1 MDVLTRS
8 YDAARTGMN
17 TQETNLT
24 PQKVGNNLLIRQ
36 VSLHINDDPRIEA
49 QPLYVSGVDIGGKRH
64 DVVYVSTMANNIWAF
79 DASNGKP
86 VWQQPVHLGR
96 PIRPNGTEIDLFGIN
111 ILWGILSTPAIDLA
125 TGTIYVVCWT
135 SLGGTVASAVHQL
148 HALHISDGRHVHP
161 PLKIEANAQAQ
172 GKPQARLI
180 PSHQKQRSS
189 LLLTNSRGPGGEARK
204 TLFVA
209 FAMTHEE
216 HDPAHGWVIAYD
228 LEEFRQTASW
238 CTTPNGSGCG
248 IWQAGQGPAADE
260 AGDVYIMTGNYGVE
274 DAHGNT
280 ERLAPGDLAESLVKL
295 HYTPPAARGAPG
307 QLAAVAWFTP
317 FEDADRNRNGEDNF
331 QDYDLGSGGPVPL
344 PGLQL
349 VVAAGKDGVLYVL
362 DKDTQRLGRGSN
374 FGVLKRQPIFFTY
387 FPGFGIDASQV
398 QNLDHLFDGK
408 THHLHGSPAFWRSP
422 THGPMLFVWGEN
434 ECLRAWKIDQHGT
447 VTFFAKSAEVA
458 SAGMGGK
465 GGLPGGFLAVSSNGS
480 QPNTGIVWRWRR
492 SRATQT
498 STWFPE
504 SCALTMPPRL
514 TRYRMRT
521 APRASCSCG
530 IPPTF
535 PATTSH
541 SANSARPWSP
551 TEKCSCRPTMGGWT
565 FTASFARRT
574 RVQRRPMRGA
584 RTLVSRPPRL
594 ILYRLK
600 PRETVRAR
608 RRRARPLR
616 LV

>member
-148 HALHISDGRHVHP
+148 HALNISDGRHVHP

-228 LEEFRQTASW
+228 LEEFRQTAAW

-387 FPGFGIDASQV
+387 FPGFGIDASRV

-465 GGLPGGFLAVSSNGS
+465 GGMPGGFLAVSSNGS
-480 QPNTGIVWRWRR
+480 QPNTGIVWALAPI
-492 SRATQT
+492 SGDANKHVVPGILRAYDAT
-498 STWFPE
+498 
-504 SCALTMPPRL
+504 ALDPIPNADGTPRL
-514 TRYRMRT
+514 MLLWDSTH
-521 APRASCSCG
+521 
-530 IPPTF
+530 IPGNHFSLSKFCPPVVADGKVFVPTYDGRVDIY
-535 PATTSH
+535 SLV
-541 SANSARPWSP
+541 
-551 TEKCSCRPTMGGWT
+551 RPTHAGPT
-565 FTASFARRT
+565 PTNARST
-574 RVQRRPMRGA
+574 DF
-584 RTLVSRPPRL
+584 S
-594 ILYRLK
+594 
-600 PRETVRAR
+600 
-608 RRRARPLR
+608 
-616 LV
+616 